1 MFGLRVRGV
10 LTRCTIGGVDGDGG
24 AMGAALAAACARV
37 EQPAATG
44 DQTEG
49 LQAFDRALLA
59 QAGMSVQSHSL
70 QALRYRHW
78 HTPVYCRQLLA
89 CDWLFVHRVIN
100 CQELQCDLAPP
111 GCKQPECGDRAI
123 SGMRCARSLT
133 HMHGQVK
140 KGKLE
145 DIGWC
150 LV

>member
-59 QAGMSVQSHSL
+59 QAGMSVQSQSSSIAVSSL
-70 QALRYRHW
+70 A
-78 HTPVYCRQLLA
+78 HTGLLSTVA
-89 CDWLFVHRVIN
+89 
-100 CQELQCDLAPP
+100 
-111 GCKQPECGDRAI
+111 
-123 SGMRCARSLT
+123 SM
-133 HMHGQVK
+133 
-140 KGKLE
+140 
-145 DIGWC
+145 
-150 LV
+150 